1 MSSFPRPDVNRLIES
16 YRDYAHAIAAE
27 VCRKLPPQ
35 VERHELESA
44 ADLGLVEAAQAFDPS
59 RGVLFKTFAY
69 YRIRGAVFDSLR
81 KMGWFS
87 KSLYQ
92 QYKFEMAANEYLKD
106 HSEAAP
112 TSGDIEE
119 EYEDIKNF
127 TGSVLSCYLLSLD
140 DLTQEPSEASE
151 KSPERQAQVKQER
164 QRLKDAI
171 TRLPEKNRQVIQ
183 WYYFEE
189 QSLEEIGQ
197 RLGMSKSWICRV
209 HAKSVELLREA
220 LASPKKIPSG

>member
-1 MSSFPRPDVNRLIES
+1 
-16 YRDYAHAIAAE
+16 
-27 VCRKLPPQ
+27 
-35 VERHELESA
+35 
-44 ADLGLVEAAQAFDPS
+44 
-59 RGVLFKTFAY
+59 
-69 YRIRGAVFDSLR
+69 
-81 KMGWFS
+81 
-87 KSLYQ
+87 
-92 QYKFEMAANEYLKD
+92 
-106 HSEAAP
+106 
-112 TSGDIEE
+112 
-119 EYEDIKNF
+119 
-127 TGSVLSCYLLSLD
+127 LSCYLLSLD

-151 KSPERQAQVKQER
+151 KSPERQAQVKHER